1 MKNLCKDDELMKLE
15 FGRTLVGQ
23 EQDQLLISNPFD
35 SFAIYQLG
43 VHEKTEDLR
52 FMPMDYLKKHNLQVE
67 RSNYELVYTAALP
80 NSGGKEVP
88 ALLNDLFFQFN
99 HEHPK
104 DFEGHSL
111 SVSDVVAL
119 KVSGQVSVHYV
130 DRWGWEELNGF
141 LADNPL
147 KNAEMLL
154 EDDYGMIDGILNNG
168 KRDPEKERPSV
179 AEQLRTP
186 VNHKPKA
193 PGKPRKNEPGIE

>member
-1 MKNLCKDDELMKLE
+1 MTNQKNNNDMMIQE
-15 FGRTLVGQ
+15 FGRVLVGQ
-23 EQDQLLISNPFD
+23 EQDQLLISNPID
-35 SFAIYQLG
+35 SFAIYQLA
-43 VHEKTEDLR
+43 VHDKTEDLR
-52 FMPMDYLKKHNLQVE
+52 FMPMDYLKKHNLPVD

-88 ALLNDLFFQFN
+88 ALLNELFFQFN

-141 LADNPL
+141 LVDNPL

-168 KRDPEKERPSV
+168 KRDPEKELPSV
-179 AEQLRTP
+179 GEQLRAL

-193 PGKPRKNEPGIE
+193 PGNPRKNEPSID

>member
-1 MKNLCKDDELMKLE
+1 MTNQKNNNDMMIQE
-15 FGRTLVGQ
+15 FGRVLVGQ
-23 EQDQLLISNPFD
+23 EQDQLLISNPID
-35 SFAIYQLG
+35 SFAIYQLA
-43 VHEKTEDLR
+43 VHDKTEDLR
-52 FMPMDYLKKHNLQVE
+52 FMPMDYMKKHNLTVD

-88 ALLNDLFFQFN
+88 ALLNELFFQFN

-141 LADNPL
+141 LVDNPL

-168 KRDPEKERPSV
+168 KRDPEKELPSV
-179 AEQLRTP
+179 GEQLRAL

-193 PGKPRKNEPGIE
+193 PGNPRKNEPSID